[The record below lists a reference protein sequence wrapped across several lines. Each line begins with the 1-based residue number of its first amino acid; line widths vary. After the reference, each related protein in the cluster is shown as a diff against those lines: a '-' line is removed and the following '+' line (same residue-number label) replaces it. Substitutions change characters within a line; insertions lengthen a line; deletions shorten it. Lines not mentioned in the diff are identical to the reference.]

1 VGKIAFGG
9 WDQLDA
15 DEAVHLRFAVDRN
28 RFMPLLAKPGL
39 LSAYR
44 GQHERYARRLSQ
56 LYRAIAHVSGAKV
69 IVDSSKH
76 ASYALMLSALPNID
90 LKVLHVV
97 RDSRA
102 VAHAWSKSVPR
113 PEAGGAPM
121 PVYGP
126 AKAAVLWNVQNAV
139 IEQMQR
145 HHDYLRV
152 SYEQFVDSPKDVLI
166 DAARFADVG
175 DDTEVLRFLDDGTL
189 HLSPSHTVAGNPMR
203 FLSGD
208 IAIRSDQSWRT
219 AMRPASQKL
228 VSALTLPL
236 QRHYG
241 YEK

>member
-1 VGKIAFGG
+1 
-9 WDQLDA
+9 
-15 DEAVHLRFAVDRN
+15 
-28 RFMPLLAKPGL
+28 
-39 LSAYR
+39 
-44 GQHERYARRLSQ
+44 
-56 LYRAIAHVSGAKV
+56 
-69 IVDSSKH
+69 
-76 ASYALMLSALPNID
+76 MLSALPNVD

-102 VAHAWSKSVPR
+102 VAHAWTKSVPR

-139 IEQMQR
+139 IEQMKR
-145 HHDYLRV
+145 KHDYLRV

-175 DDTEVLRFLDDGTL
+175 DDTEVLRFLDDGIL